1 MRIINLLNGILAEL
15 KRLNENLERY
25 PSLSENTAI
34 VTEFNVKAAR
44 LRNNPLLG
52 MTKTER
58 ERLKNW
64 IASQFEARNLIP
76 EYLEDEGYHR
86 ESIKKFFQ
94 DYRKSAGIEVRDIIA
109 KGLGYQDF
117 IGLYEDYKTQEG
129 GAA

>member
-1 MRIINLLNGILAEL
+1 MRIINLLSGILTEL
-15 KRLNENLERY
+15 KRLNENLEHY
-25 PSLSENTAI
+25 PSLGENAAI
-34 VTEFNVKAAR
+34 VAEFNVKAAR

-64 IASQFEARNLIP
+64 IAGQFEARNLTP
-76 EYLEDEGYHR
+76 EYLEDKGYHR
-86 ESIKKFFQ
+86 ESIKKFLQ
-94 DYRKSAGIEVRDIIA
+94 DYRKSVSMEVRDTIA

-117 IGLYEDYKTQEG
+117 IGLYEDYKKQAG